1 MGEFE
6 KTRKIMSKWEQYQ
19 EEGLDKKRAA
29 KEAAKKADQK
39 NRQRI
44 EVGSPEHLRT
54 LNEIFDSSPEE
65 QQ

>member
-1 MGEFE
+1 
-6 KTRKIMSKWEQYQ
+6 MSKWEKYRV
-19 EEGLDKKRAA
+19 EGLDKKRAA